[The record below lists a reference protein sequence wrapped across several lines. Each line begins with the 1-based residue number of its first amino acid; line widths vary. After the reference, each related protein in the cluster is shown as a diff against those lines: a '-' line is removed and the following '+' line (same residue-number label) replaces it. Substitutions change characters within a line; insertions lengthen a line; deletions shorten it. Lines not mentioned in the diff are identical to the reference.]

1 MRGSELMQFRFW
13 TRMHGWLFAGPNS
26 NLVRSIAA
34 TGGPIFLRIR
44 LNRPKSDRR
53 LWMVGGD
60 DEEKERNIVLQLA
73 SIGKKEPMIY
83 WAIWPYFNI
92 FYKI

>member
-1 MRGSELMQFRFW
+1 
-13 TRMHGWLFAGPNS
+13 MHGWLFAGPNS